1 MPKFSSV
8 EHKCYS
14 LLLLLL
20 FDIVVVVVA
29 SIAAAVVVVARV
41 ACFLLAKVAN

>member
-20 FDIVVVVVA
+20 FDIVVVVA
-29 SIAAAVVVVARV
+29 SIAAVVVVARV